1 MTLAAFTLTLLAW
14 TLVRNGPPPCAA
26 RSPPHAARLLPHASR
41 SPPPSLLAAKKK
53 KKVSTKANAKAAEAL
68 AAAVGQP
75 APAGLGSSAAAS
87 GGGPAKKASRI
98 ITTPTELRD
107 VVLAEA
113 ARDERDVGLLDRK
126 VGELEALPPGAN
138 LPKALLGNW
147 KLAFASAAE
156 PVEAVT
162 TGTTGTFSVTEG
174 VMLTFQKT
182 KVLATEAVRRF
193 GVAGGN
199 SKLVQVGRYTLD
211 GSDLGLRFTYYLDG
225 NGAET
230 ERSAAHSAV
239 ASHCSSDLLV
249 LRFPTRAYLIFARLA
264 AQSDV
269 DKALDEWGVGPNAE
283 KMDEEAKAK
292 KDAGPQL
299 PDLKDVKLPGDLK
312 LPELPKDIK
321 LPTLPDVK
329 LPWD

>member
-1 MTLAAFTLTLLAW
+1 MRRSAALALA
-14 TLVRNGPPPCAA
+14 LVATAQCLRLAIPPRPAVA
-26 RSPPHAARLLPHASR
+26 RASHIVM
-41 SPPPSLLAAKKK
+41 AGKKQGK
-53 KKVSTKANAKAAEAL
+53 KASKKANAKAAEAL

-75 APAGLGSSAAAS
+75 APVSAGLGGAKTAA
-87 GGGPAKKASRI
+87 GGPPPKASRI
-98 ITTPTELRD
+98 TATPEGLRD

-126 VGELEALPPGAN
+126 VGELEALPAGAG
-138 LPKALLGNW
+138 LPTALLGNW

-162 TGTTGTFSVTEG
+162 TGTAGTFAVTEG
-174 VMLTFQKT
+174 VMLTFQKS

-199 SKLVQVGRYTLD
+199 SKLVQVGRYTLEGD
-211 GSDLGLRFTYYLDG
+211 ALGIRYTYYLE

-230 ERSAAHSAV
+230 ERAASHSAV

-249 LRFPTRAYLIFARLA
+249 LRFPTRAYLIFSRLA

-283 KMDEEAKAK
+283 KMDEEAAAK

-299 PDLKDVKLPGDLK
+299 PDLKDLKLPGDLK
-312 LPELPKDIK
+312 LPDVDLKLPK
-321 LPTLPDVK
+321 LPDNIK

>member
-1 MTLAAFTLTLLAW
+1 MRRSAALALA
-14 TLVRNGPPPCAA
+14 LVATAQSLRLAMPPRPAVA
-26 RSPPHAARLLPHASR
+26 RASHIVM
-41 SPPPSLLAAKKK
+41 AGKKQGK
-53 KKVSTKANAKAAEAL
+53 KASKKANAKAAEAL

-75 APAGLGSSAAAS
+75 APVSSVGLGGAKPAA
-87 GGGPAKKASRI
+87 GGPPPKASRI
-98 ITTPTELRD
+98 TATPEGLRD

-126 VGELEALPPGAN
+126 VGELEALPAGAG
-138 LPKALLGNW
+138 LPTALLGNW

-162 TGTTGTFSVTEG
+162 TGTAGTFAVTEG
-174 VMLTFQKT
+174 VMLTFQKS

-199 SKLVQVGRYTLD
+199 SKLVQVGRYTLEGD
-211 GSDLGLRFTYYLDG
+211 ALGIRYTYYLE

-230 ERSAAHSAV
+230 ERAASHSAV

-249 LRFPTRAYLIFARLA
+249 LRFPTRAYLIFSRLA

-283 KMDEEAKAK
+283 KMDEEAAAK

-299 PDLKDVKLPGDLK
+299 PDLKDLKLPGDLK
-312 LPELPKDIK
+312 LPDVDLKLPK
-321 LPTLPDVK
+321 LPDNIK